1 MKYDHAVKY
10 DGTFYPAGSD
20 VPVETKDFEIKQDT
34 NVKNEES
41 YTKTDIKKM
50 PIAEL
55 KDLAISIG
63 ITDAEN
69 KTDSE
74 LKKSLIEFYGL

>member
-1 MKYDHAVKY
+1 MIYDHIVKY
-10 DGTFYPAGSD
+10 NGTYYAAGSD
-20 VPVETKDFEIKQDT
+20 VPVETNNFEVKQDT
-34 NVKNEES
+34 NVENEES
-41 YTKTDIKKM
+41 YTKTDINKM

-69 KTDSE
+69 KTGSE

>member
-1 MKYDHAVKY
+1 MIYDHIVKY
-10 DGTFYPAGSD
+10 NGTYYAAGSD

-41 YTKTDIKKM
+41 YTKTDINKM

-55 KDLAISIG
+55 RDLAISIG
-63 ITDAEN
+63 ITDIEN
-69 KTDSE
+69 KTGSE
-74 LKKSLIEFYGL
+74 LKKSLIDFYGL

>member
-10 DGTFYPAGSD
+10 DGTFYHTGSD

-41 YTKTDIKKM
+41 YTKTDINKM

-69 KTDSE
+69 KTGSE

>member
-1 MKYDHAVKY
+1 
-10 DGTFYPAGSD
+10 
-20 VPVETKDFEIKQDT
+20 
-34 NVKNEES
+34 
-41 YTKTDIKKM
+41 M

-55 KDLAISIG
+55 KDLAIGIG

-69 KTDSE
+69 KTGSE

>member
-1 MKYDHAVKY
+1 MIYDHIVKY
-10 DGTFYPAGSD
+10 NGTYYATGSD
-20 VPVETKDFEIKQDT
+20 VPVEAKDFEIKQDT

-41 YTKTDIKKM
+41 YTKTDINKM

-55 KDLAISIG
+55 RDLAISIG

-69 KTDSE
+69 KTGSE